1 MRCLAQNKA
10 LTTRLVKCEKVM
22 RTLPYIV
29 LSKRPDPH
37 RDTTINPRSFIAPV
51 QNPMKN
57 IQLKISGRQILL
69 CTMTP
74 HSQGLALSYEFIEK
88 EEKSACVDLHLFHT

>member
-57 IQLKISGRQILL
+57 IQLKIPGRQILL